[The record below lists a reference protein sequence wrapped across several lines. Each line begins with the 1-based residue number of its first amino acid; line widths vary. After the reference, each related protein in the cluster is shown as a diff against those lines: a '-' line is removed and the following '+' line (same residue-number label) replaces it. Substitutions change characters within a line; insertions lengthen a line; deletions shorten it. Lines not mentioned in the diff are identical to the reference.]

1 MPSFEMP
8 LDLTFYE
15 LMLQML
21 KNAPGVSL
29 TASPPVQRLLAVGSH
44 MDLEGDAAALHQ
56 KLESL
61 AGSA

>member
-1 MPSFEMP
+1 MP
-8 LDLTFYE
+8 LDLMFYE

-29 TASPPVQRLLAVGSH
+29 IASPPVQRLLAVGNH
-44 MDLEGDAAALHQ
+44 MDLENDTLNLHQ
-56 KLESL
+56 RLESL